1 MSEDQKTGDVQEIE
15 ARLAELEK
23 LADNLGDA
31 PEEEMVGSLDRAV
44 ALLAEINRSIESGL
58 RSASDGERELGEAL
72 GSIGFGP
79 FDGALEELERQ
90 ERTPGDSR

>member
-23 LADNLGDA
+23 LADNLGDV

-44 ALLAEINRSIESGL
+44 ALLVEINRSIESGL
-58 RSASDGERELGEAL
+58 RSASDGERALGEAL

-79 FDGALEELERQ
+79 FDGVLEELERQ
-90 ERTPGDSR
+90 ERTPGDPR